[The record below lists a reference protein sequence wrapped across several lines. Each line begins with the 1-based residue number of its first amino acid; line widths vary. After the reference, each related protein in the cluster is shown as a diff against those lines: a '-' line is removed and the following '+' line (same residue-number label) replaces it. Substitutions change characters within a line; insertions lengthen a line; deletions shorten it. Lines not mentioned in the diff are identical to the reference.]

1 MMSVEL
7 TPAPVSGDTLV
18 LGFTLPDGTR
28 LDASGRVRWA
38 SAVLPGMIGVEFDV
52 PMPPALRRH
61 IEELLASLPG
71 VPARAAGQ

>member
-7 TPAPVSGDTLV
+7 SPAPVSGDAVV
-18 LGFTLPDGTR
+18 LGFTLPDGTHV
-28 LDASGRVRWA
+28 DVPGRVRWA

-52 PMPPALRRH
+52 PMPGVLRRH

-71 VPARAAGQ
+71 APARAALP